1 MGVAKRFSKRNV
13 EIKSCD
19 EKATALDSKKFSKVR
34 KRPDEGPVSVVDL
47 KSIPKNSPH
56 LESNILNKKLQCY
69 HKVNELFQNN
79 SLSMFNL
86 IKGVLEITCFGVD
99 AEGGSLWIVEDKK
112 ISCKVANGPGSEKII
127 GLSLDIGQGIAGWVV
142 EHNKTQIVYD
152 TKHDLRFDNKNDPT
166 KTLIAAPLVYN
177 SEVIG
182 VVEVVNKK
190 NIDEK
195 YDDDDKLFLEDLSTT
210 IASHIKT
217 TRLLKEQNKLI
228 SQMQNFSEIHDSFS
242 STIDLDK
249 LLVMVLKKAIRL
261 INAEV
266 GSIWLV
272 EENGEGIQCS
282 YAVGPTKDKVEGI
295 KLKKGVG
302 VIGKVCEEKRGLI
315 IEDCR
320 ENADFS
326 NLVDSKINFQTL
338 SMICSPFVV
347 KGECI
352 GAIQIINKKGNQFFS
367 EEDLKLIELF
377 GSSAAMYIKNAKLFA
392 SEKKAKDLSAL
403 IDIGKN
409 ITSTLD
415 LDAVLVSIVN
425 LSSRILPFDE
435 SQISVTKVGSSEKL
449 SLRAISGQQEVDSS
463 EIKNKMMEEIHNSI
477 IKKDLDVVYVPSLD
491 EFEEDK
497 LPQIIKKYMEDYSI
511 NSFWAKS
518 LKDDQGTVGVYSFES
533 EDKYLVST
541 EYNEIL
547 DILTAQSTVALRNV
561 DLYNTIPSSQYVKS
575 LKDNFVN
582 QIKNFKEIPSR
593 KIQQF
598 VAGIIISVLCLV
610 FIKVPYNVAANIEI
624 LPRQKIHFS
633 QVQSTVK
640 KVYVKEG
647 HHVKKGELL
656 VELDTS
662 DSKIQL
668 LDKRSKLQKA
678 KTEMFKML
686 EERNIAD
693 YKIKESEYL
702 SLDSEIELL
711 EKKIAMSRIIATED
725 GVIISE
731 KLEELVGKPVNFG
744 EELVKLADVNNLIVQ
759 FEVPENSVQYVRSKQ
774 EVKFKVYG
782 QPNSSFSNGIKLLS
796 VAGEG
801 RQLIES
807 DPNKYYMAKAIVDN
821 KNIDNKL
828 RPGMTGR
835 GKIYTEWQPIGHL
848 LFGRLYNF
856 MVMEIFF

>member
-1 MGVAKRFSKRNV
+1 M
-13 EIKSCD
+13 
-19 EKATALDSKKFSKVR
+19 
-34 KRPDEGPVSVVDL
+34 
-47 KSIPKNSPH
+47 KN
-56 LESNILNKKLQCY
+56 
-69 HKVNELFQNN
+69 
-79 SLSMFNL
+79 
-86 IKGVLEITCFGVD
+86 
-99 AEGGSLWIVEDKK
+99 
-112 ISCKVANGPGSEKII
+112 
-127 GLSLDIGQGIAGWVV
+127 
-142 EHNKTQIVYD
+142 
-152 TKHDLRFDNKNDPT
+152 
-166 KTLIAAPLVYN
+166 
-177 SEVIG
+177 
-182 VVEVVNKK
+182 
-190 NIDEK
+190 
-195 YDDDDKLFLEDLSTT
+195 
-210 IASHIKT
+210 
-217 TRLLKEQNKLI
+217 
-228 SQMQNFSEIHDSFS
+228 
-242 STIDLDK
+242 
-249 LLVMVLKKAIRL
+249 
-261 INAEV
+261 
-266 GSIWLV
+266 
-272 EENGEGIQCS
+272 
-282 YAVGPTKDKVEGI
+282 
-295 KLKKGVG
+295 
-302 VIGKVCEEKRGLI
+302 
-315 IEDCR
+315 
-320 ENADFS
+320 
-326 NLVDSKINFQTL
+326 
-338 SMICSPFVV
+338 
-347 KGECI
+347 
-352 GAIQIINKKGNQFFS
+352 
-367 EEDLKLIELF
+367 
-377 GSSAAMYIKNAKLFA
+377 
-392 SEKKAKDLSAL
+392 
-403 IDIGKN
+403 
-409 ITSTLD
+409 
-415 LDAVLVSIVN
+415 
-425 LSSRILPFDE
+425 
-435 SQISVTKVGSSEKL
+435 
-449 SLRAISGQQEVDSS
+449 
-463 EIKNKMMEEIHNSI
+463 
-477 IKKDLDVVYVPSLD
+477 
-491 EFEEDK
+491 
-497 LPQIIKKYMEDYSI
+497 
-511 NSFWAKS
+511 
-518 LKDDQGTVGVYSFES
+518 
-533 EDKYLVST
+533 
-541 EYNEIL
+541 
-547 DILTAQSTVALRNV
+547 
-561 DLYNTIPSSQYVKS
+561 

-598 VAGIIISVLCLV
+598 VVGIIISVLCLV

-711 EKKIAMSRIIATED
+711 EKKIAMSRVIATED

-744 EELVKLADVNNLIVQ
+744 EELVRLADVNNLIVQ

-782 QPNSSFSNGIKLLS
+782 QPNSSFSNGIELLS